1 MRDPAHA
8 RRLPDSPP
16 RKNRDPNS
24 SGRQA
29 ARFPRNVSL
38 PQLNLRA
45 TLADAP
51 GRNAGGTNPLPAD
64 LIKLTL
70 PFIPGPCVRKLRA
83 VQGVP
88 HFVRVLIGS
97 NPFSA
102 PCSSDAPE
110 LAKLIE

>member
-1 MRDPAHA
+1 
-8 RRLPDSPP
+8 LPKADGSGETG
-16 RKNRDPNS
+16 S
-24 SGRQA
+24 SGVLA
-29 ARFPRNVSL
+29 ELPSL
-38 PQLNLRA
+38 I
-45 TLADAP
+45 AP
-51 GRNAGGTNPLPAD
+51 GWEIRESA
-64 LIKLTL
+64 
-70 PFIPGPCVRKLRA
+70 A